1 MEKFDS
7 QKAARVWSRVQGQ
20 QAGSF
25 DVQQLPELIAQEQRA
40 ANTYLQMSRRMQG
53 RDSVLLRQ
61 MAQQEQD
68 HAACLK
74 GLYTLITGSQ
84 PQIPAVREPQINA
97 QQLLRSC
104 YGEQMHRLARY
115 EARTGDAEYGHIF
128 AHMAA
133 QEQEQCH
140 RLLSLLGRLK
150 K

>member
-7 QKAARVWSRVQGQ
+7 QKVARVWSRVQGQ
-20 QAGSF
+20 QLPGLDA
-25 DVQQLPELIAQEQRA
+25 QQLPELIAQEMRA
-40 ANTYLQMSRRMQG
+40 ANRYLQLSRRFQG

-74 GLYTLITGSQ
+74 GLYTLLTGSQ
-84 PQIPAVREPQINA
+84 PKIPAVREVQMDT

-115 EARTGDAEYGHIF
+115 EAR
-128 AHMAA
+128 
-133 QEQEQCH
+133 
-140 RLLSLLGRLK
+140 
-150 K
+150 